1 MDLAVADRWFASE
14 DAGGGVT
21 RLWEPHVD
29 PFLESNVWHV
39 RGAERDLVIDAGNGV
54 GSLADAIAP
63 LREDRDV
70 VAIAT
75 HAHFDHVGGLGA
87 FADRRAHALDA
98 EMPTPGP
105 LVLVRE
111 AFPDWLVEDYR
122 YYGSP
127 LPDDLALAALP
138 EPGFDAAAWS
148 TPAVRPTSTVADG
161 DAIDLGDRR
170 VEVLH
175 TPGHTPGSI
184 CLWDPATGTLFTGD
198 AFYVD
203 APLGW
208 EEPSAFA
215 SSLRRIADLA
225 VRVAHTGH
233 GRSVDGPELARE
245 IDRLLTEGIDGTLD
259 AGGSA

>member
-1 MDLAVADRWFASE
+1 VDLPVADRWFATE

-54 GSLADAIAP
+54 GSLVDAIEP
-63 LREDRDV
+63 LHGGRDV

-75 HAHFDHVGGLGA
+75 HAHFDHVGGFGA

-105 LVLVRE
+105 LVLVRD

-122 YYGSP
+122 YYGAS
-127 LPDDLALAALP
+127 LPDDVALLALP
-138 EPGFDAAAWS
+138 EAGFDPSAWS
-148 TPAVRPTSTVADG
+148 TPTSRPTSAVRDG
-161 DAIDLGDRR
+161 DQIDLGDRR
-170 VEVLH
+170 LEVVH

-184 CLWDPATGTLFTGD
+184 CLWEAATGTLFTGD

-208 EEPSAFA
+208 EDRTAFVG
-215 SSLRRIADLA
+215 SLGRIVALP
-225 VRVAHTGH
+225 VRIAHTGH
-233 GRSVDGPELARE
+233 GRSVDGTSVANE
-245 IDRLLTEGIDGTLD
+245 IQRLL
-259 AGGSA
+259 AQA

>member
-1 MDLAVADRWFASE
+1 MGLPVADRWFASE

-29 PFLESNVWHV
+29 PFLESNVWHI
-39 RGAERDLVIDAGNGV
+39 RGAERDLVIDTGNGV
-54 GSLADAIAP
+54 GSLSAAIEP
-63 LREDRDV
+63 LRGGRDV
-70 VAIAT
+70 IAVAT
-75 HAHFDHVGGLGA
+75 HAHFDHVGGLGG

-105 LVLVRE
+105 LVLLRA

-127 LPDDLALAALP
+127 LPAEMALHALP
-138 EPGFDAAAWS
+138 EPGFDPSTWS
-148 TPAVRPTSTVADG
+148 TPTFRPTSTVADG
-161 DAIDLGDRR
+161 DEIDLGGRR
-170 VEVLH
+170 LQVLH

-184 CLWDPATGTLFTGD
+184 CLWEEGTGTLFSGD

-208 EEPSAFA
+208 EDRQAFVG
-215 SSLRRIADLA
+215 SLHRLARLPVRI
-225 VRVAHTGH
+225 AHTGH
-233 GRSVDGPELARE
+233 GRSVEGSEVAGEL
-245 IDRLLTEGIDGTLD
+245 DRLRSET
-259 AGGSA
+259 

>member
-1 MDLAVADRWFASE
+1 VDLPVADRWFASE
-14 DAGGGVT
+14 DMGGGVT

-39 RGAERDLVIDAGNGV
+39 RGAERDLLVDAGNGV

-63 LREDRDV
+63 LRAGRDI
-70 VAIAT
+70 VAVAT

-87 FADRRAHALDA
+87 FSDRRAHVLDA

-127 LPDDLALAALP
+127 LPDDLALLALP
-138 EPGFDAAAWS
+138 APGFDPAAWS

-170 VEVLH
+170 VEVVH

-184 CLWDPATGTLFTGD
+184 CLWESATGTLFSGD
-198 AFYVD
+198 AFYMD
-203 APLGW
+203 APLGL
-208 EEPSAFA
+208 EDRAAFVA
-215 SSLRRIADLA
+215 SLRRIAELP
-225 VRVAHTGH
+225 VRVVHTGH
-233 GRSVDGPELARE
+233 GRSVDGSAFGQE
-245 IDRLLTEGIDGTLD
+245 IDRLLGSDVDVAE
-259 AGGSA
+259 GSA

>member
-1 MDLAVADRWFASE
+1 MDLPVADRWFASE

-39 RGAERDLVIDAGNGV
+39 RGAERDLLIDAGNGV
-54 GSLADAIAP
+54 GSLDDAIEP
-63 LREDRDV
+63 LRGGRDV
-70 VAIAT
+70 VALAT
-75 HAHFDHVGGLGA
+75 HAHFDHVGGLAA

-98 EMPTPGP
+98 AMPTPGP

-111 AFPDWLVEDYR
+111 AFPEWLVEDFR

-127 LPDDLALAALP
+127 LPDEVALLSLP
-138 EPGFDAAAWS
+138 EPGFDPAAWS
-148 TPAVRPTSTVADG
+148 TPAVEPTSTVADG
-161 DAIDLGDRR
+161 EAIDLGDRR
-170 VEVLH
+170 LEVLH
-175 TPGHTPGSI
+175 TPGHTPGSL
-184 CLWDPATGTLFTGD
+184 CVWEAATGTLFTGD

-208 EEPSAFA
+208 EDRSAFED
-215 SSLRRIADLA
+215 SLRRIGGLP

-233 GRSVDGPELARE
+233 GRSVDGPALAEE
-245 IDRLLTEGIDGTLD
+245 IDRLLADV
-259 AGGSA
+259 